1 MVKKISQIFQS
12 KDHKEIMLVGLFIS
26 AIIIYSGLGLLALYM
41 EIYNIFY
48 IKMTLTFIM
57 IGLLILYLRSYNTKL
72 FAIILIIIIDVESS
86 FAVISK
92 QYFEFITIYP
102 FLIIFGFYFFFRLKT
117 ALLMTIVHLAYWVVA
132 TIIRHRELTDH
143 PLFTLLLTDFNMFTT
158 SIAVI
163 ILAIFYHLSTEIPYA
178 KLEKDD
184 KLKALLLKEIHH
196 RIRNNLNVIASIFG
210 IQMRNL
216 KKGVPQNSYCYDVLK
231 ENKLRIQAIA
241 MIHEALYTNHNLDKV
256 KFKSYTIAL
265 TNLINE
271 AYGRETS
278 VKVDANQISLPIE
291 TMFKLGIILN
301 ELFTNS
307 IKHAFTTEDRED
319 QVTITLKK
327 EKNRYT
333 LVYHES
339 NNDHVDMEKIHNSD
353 SLGMKLI
360 YLTVQEMDGTVDISR
375 NDGLIFSIE
384 FVCAI

>member
-1 MVKKISQIFQS
+1 
-12 KDHKEIMLVGLFIS
+12 MLVGLFIS
-26 AIIIYSGLGLLALYM
+26 SIIIYSGLGLLALYM

-48 IKMTLTFIM
+48 IKLTLAFIM

-92 QYFEFITIYP
+92 EFYEFITIYP

-117 ALLMTIVHLAYWVVA
+117 ALLMTIIHLAYWVAA
-132 TIIRHRELTDH
+132 TIIRHRELTEHSLHAVVLPDI
-143 PLFTLLLTDFNMFTT
+143 NMFTS

-163 ILAIFYHLSTEIPYA
+163 ILAIFYHLSTEIPYV

-196 RIRNNLNVIASIFG
+196 RIRNNLNIIASIFG

-216 KKGVPQNSYCYDVLK
+216 EKGIPQNSYDVLK

-256 KFKSYTIAL
+256 KFKSYTTAL

-271 AYGRETS
+271 AYGKEIS
-278 VKVDANQISLPIE
+278 VKVDANQISFPIE

-307 IKHAFTTEDRED
+307 IKHAFTTVGRDD

-327 EKNRYT
+327 EGNRYI

-339 NNDHVDMEKIHNSD
+339 DNDHIDMEKIHNSN

-360 YLTVQEMDGTVDISR
+360 YLTVQEMDGMVDILR
-375 NDGLIFSIE
+375 NSGLIFTIKFSG
-384 FVCAI
+384 